1 MRENYRRDV
10 RPNDST
16 DSEVKRNK
24 WGNLNMD
31 YIVDSVGTLFW
42 EDFNGT
48 EVMWKNVLIS

>member
-1 MRENYRRDV
+1 MRGNYRRDV
-10 RPNDST
+10 RSNDAT

-31 YIVDSVGTLFW
+31 YIVDNVGTLFG

-48 EVMWKNVLIS
+48 EVMWQNVLIS